1 LDESFLKGLL
11 TKHGS
16 GLWVLPGPTRM
27 DRTKVAGEQV
37 KVGLQILRSYFE
49 HVVLDLPHD
58 MDPATIAGLE
68 ASDAILF
75 LVSLNVSALRSG
87 AAGLAAFR
95 HLGLDPKR
103 IRIVVMRDG
112 TGEDITLRHVREML
126 GTSIYW
132 RTPSEYPT
140 VVTAINRGEPA
151 VMSSPRSKISR
162 NLRELCDRLVNGL
175 APGPEPAA
183 ARTAFRLPWMAKAIR
198 GGK

>member
-1 LDESFLKGLL
+1 
-11 TKHGS
+11 
-16 GLWVLPGPTRM
+16 
-27 DRTKVAGEQV
+27 
-37 KVGLQILRSYFE
+37 
-49 HVVLDLPHD
+49 
-58 MDPATIAGLE
+58 
-68 ASDAILF
+68 
-75 LVSLNVSALRSG
+75 
-87 AAGLAAFR
+87 
-95 HLGLDPKR
+95 
-103 IRIVVMRDG
+103 MRDG

-140 VVTAINRGEPA
+140 VVTAINRGEPV